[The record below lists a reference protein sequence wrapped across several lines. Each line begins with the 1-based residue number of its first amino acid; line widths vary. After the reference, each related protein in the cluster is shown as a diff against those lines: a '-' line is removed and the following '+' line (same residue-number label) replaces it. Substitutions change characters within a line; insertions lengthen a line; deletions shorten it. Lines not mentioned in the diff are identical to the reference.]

1 MGLKEIA
8 RMTGLS
14 ITTVSHAL
22 NGTRTVSQKSMALIR
37 DAVAKTGY
45 RPNGAAQALKTQRT
59 NMIALII
66 PSTEPNNSTNCFFFD
81 VLGGVKQTL
90 QEQGYD
96 LIVSTYSENDP
107 HFLLGGIPVLQK
119 NWIDGVLFVPGSRRR
134 AECLTGVDVPVVLI
148 DRRLDG
154 VSLPFVGSDNEQAAV
169 RAIELLAQSGRR
181 RIGYI
186 GGTLDFSSAYDRYR
200 GYQKALAALGLAH
213 DFSLIAYELDY
224 SLESARNAARSLVRY
239 GADAIFAANSVLTM
253 GVVQY
258 LNEQGIRIPEQI
270 ALVGFD
276 DYDWTQIVS
285 PPITAVRQDAR
296 GMGALGARM
305 LIELLAGNTP
315 DPAAVVLPSA
325 LAVRQSHGGTRG
337 PDTL

>member
-22 NGTRTVSQKSMALIR
+22 NGTRAVSQKSMALIR

-213 DFSLIAYELDY
+213 DFSLIAYELD
-224 SLESARNAARSLVRY
+224 
-239 GADAIFAANSVLTM
+239 
-253 GVVQY
+253 
-258 LNEQGIRIPEQI
+258 
-270 ALVGFD
+270 
-276 DYDWTQIVS
+276 
-285 PPITAVRQDAR
+285 
-296 GMGALGARM
+296 
-305 LIELLAGNTP
+305 
-315 DPAAVVLPSA
+315 
-325 LAVRQSHGGTRG
+325 
-337 PDTL
+337 